1 MKLSSDGSTATV
13 TIVEN
18 KTTFKDT
25 WVKIGES
32 WKMKT
37 RQQLD

>member
-1 MKLSSDGSTATV
+1 MSVSPDGRTATV

-18 KTTFKDT
+18 QTTYKDT
-25 WVKIGES
+25 WVKSGES

>member
-1 MKLSSDGSTATV
+1 VTVAVRPSEDTV

-18 KTTFKDT
+18 KTTYRDT
-25 WVKIGES
+25 WVKSGES